1 MDFITHCLSKWRR
14 PELIVTD
21 LRTVRPGLAA
31 MLRVLILSVLF
42 FAFAVHADKGVS
54 SEKAQVLRID
64 PVARDGKL
72 YLDAD
77 VQLEVQGELRNV
89 AQKGIPIYFT
99 ADTEIVSKRW
109 WWTDKVVARQQIT
122 WRIVYNALTQ
132 QWRVGTGDLSVPESS
147 LDDALSRVKHIR
159 GWAVADLADFVHDE
173 TYDGR
178 LRVRLDTSLL
188 ARPFQID
195 ALNSSAWSLATPWK
209 NFSFSILIDGPQ
221 P

>member
-1 MDFITHCLSKWRR
+1 
-14 PELIVTD
+14 
-21 LRTVRPGLAA
+21 
-31 MLRVLILSVLF
+31 MLRVLILSVLCF
-42 FAFAVHADKGVS
+42 SFAVHADNGVS

-77 VQLEVQGELRNV
+77 VQLDVQGDLRNI
-89 AQKGIPIYFT
+89 ALKGIPIYFT
-99 ADTEIVSKRW
+99 ASTEIVAKRW
-109 WWTDKVVARQQIT
+109 WWLDKVVARQQIT
-122 WRIVYNALTQ
+122 WRIVYNALTR
-132 QWRVGTGDLSVPESS
+132 QWRVGTGDLSLPESS
-147 LDDALSRVKHIR
+147 LDDALSRVKYIR
-159 GWAVADLADFVHDE
+159 GWAVADLADLDHDE

-178 LRVRLDTSLL
+178 LRVKLDTSLL

-209 NFSFSILIDGPQ
+209 NFSFSISIDVAQ